1 MIGKFPQSAQER
13 NMNTVQVD
21 VRLEN
26 QTAPKKEYE
35 KPSVTTF
42 GSVAKLTM
50 TKGSQGGDGSS
61 TKGAHL

>member
-1 MIGKFPQSAQER
+1 
-13 NMNTVQVD
+13 MNTAQVD
-21 VRLEN
+21 ARYQN
-26 QTAPKKEYE
+26 HTAPKKEYE

-61 TKGAHL
+61 SKGARI

>member
-1 MIGKFPQSAQER
+1 MKSG
-13 NMNTVQVD
+13 QVD
-21 VRLEN
+21 ARNQN

-50 TKGSQGGDGSS
+50 TKGSHGGDGASS
-61 TKGAHL
+61 KGAHL